1 MTVAVDCPTAHVLG
15 SLRAEDSN
23 FSTRAVFSFSL
34 PDHAYFI
41 MSRPIVRALLLNL
54 ILASSVALRA
64 QEPSTA
70 TSTAVPATTPV
81 DAPTLTLE
89 ECVARALEK
98 NFSLRIQGF
107 NTAIAKE
114 TINIA
119 KAAFE
124 PTLTASTQRDM
135 VQISPNVR
143 TNTTDTRV
151 GVQQNITSG
160 AAINVSAS
168 VDRTGNTPA
177 YSTPNPVYNSDVSL
191 SVVQP
196 LLRGAGT
203 AVNRAAI
210 ERSKL
215 GLNIANL
222 SYKGSVLQVVR
233 DTEAAYYNLVFARG
247 QRDVKQH
254 SLELAQKLYDENKA
268 RRVTGVATDLDVLT
282 AEVGMATARN
292 GVVTADQLVH
302 NSEDNLLALIGNTQF
317 NLTIGAVNL
326 PDTIEAAPSFDASY
340 KLARDNQPDLASSQN
355 TIKQYEIDANSAK
368 NGALPTLNLGGAVGY
383 GGTDRSYTSAINR
396 TSDGDARNW
405 QLDLSLSVPWGLH
418 ADRARYRTA
427 IAGLRQQQ
435 TRLEQID
442 QNLIVQ
448 VRSAVRAVET
458 NQQSVEIFG
467 KSTELAVRQYE
478 LQLARFKAGLST
490 SRQVL
495 ETQDDLESARVNEL
509 LAKVNLRIAYANLHQ
524 LESSSLDR
532 FHIALAE

>member
-1 MTVAVDCPTAHVLG
+1 MSRPFVRVLLLSLILAA
-15 SLRAEDSN
+15 SLRA
-23 FSTRAVFSFSL
+23 
-34 PDHAYFI
+34 
-41 MSRPIVRALLLNL
+41 
-54 ILASSVALRA
+54 
-64 QEPSTA
+64 QQ
-70 TSTAVPATTPV
+70 PATASTTV
-81 DAPTLTLE
+81 VAPPPTGAVLTLD

-98 NFSLRIQGF
+98 NFSLKIQGF

-114 TINIA
+114 SINIA

-135 VQISPNVR
+135 VQVSPNVR
-143 TNTTDTRV
+143 TDTTDTRV
-151 GVQQNITSG
+151 GVLQNITSG

-177 YSTPNPVYNSDVSL
+177 FSTPNPVYNSDVSL

-203 AVNRAAI
+203 AFNRAAI

-215 GLNIANL
+215 GLTIANL
-222 SYKGSVLQVVR
+222 GYKSSVLLVVR
-233 DTEAAYYNLVFARG
+233 DTESAYYNLVFARG
-247 QRDVKQH
+247 QLAVKQH

-292 GVVTADQLVH
+292 GVVTAEQQVH
-302 NSEDNLLALIGNTQF
+302 NSEDALLALIGNTEF
-317 NLTIGAVNL
+317 NQVVGAVAL
-326 PDTIEAAPSFDASY
+326 SDSTEPTPSFDVSY
-340 KLARDNQPDLASSQN
+340 RLARDNPDLASTQT
-355 TIKQYEIDANSAK
+355 TIKQFEIDAKSAK

-383 GGTDRSYTSAINR
+383 GGVDRSYGSAISR

-427 IAGLRQQQ
+427 VAGLRQEQA
-435 TRLEQID
+435 RLEQID
-442 QNLIVQ
+442 QSLIVQ

-467 KSTELAVRQYE
+467 KSTLLAEKQYE

-509 LAKVNLRIAYANLHQ
+509 LAKVNLRIAFANLHQ